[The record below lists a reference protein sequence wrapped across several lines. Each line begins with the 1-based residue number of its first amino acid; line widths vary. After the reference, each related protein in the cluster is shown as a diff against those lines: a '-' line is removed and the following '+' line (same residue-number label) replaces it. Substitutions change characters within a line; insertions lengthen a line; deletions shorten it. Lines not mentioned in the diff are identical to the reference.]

1 MAGAADATM
10 LLELMDDSDE
20 INTLMMMMQENHS
33 LSLDNAATS
42 AAVIHT
48 LSFTKH
54 REKLTLLQNNA
65 RDMYNLPEPEFFNQM
80 RVTKQT
86 FDILLKIMD
95 YYYQPVHRGGFKPN
109 DSLCTLIL
117 ALQYL
122 GTTLTYA
129 EISKRMETSN
139 TNVYMAVQT
148 AIDIFCKVA
157 PEFLHW
163 PSKDELSGIESGFQ
177 NVAGM
182 PGVVG
187 AMAGIQIKF
196 KYSVSVGESYVTKR
210 NLTTFHVLGICN
222 DKSAFTY
229 INIGYPGS
237 AEEQEVLKS
246 TSFYRIM
253 EENPLSL
260 FTSDDQHIVANSVY
274 PASKHVL
281 VPFRDF
287 GLLSDEQV
295 KFNQHLFQ
303 TRFPIVEAF
312 GQLKAR
318 FPRLDYFDSDIKKIT
333 KMVKTCCVLHNIAVN
348 FPWEVE
354 TLRNQSSVFAIETE
368 EATPTFDIMSYDADE
383 DKLEKV
389 IAEMDNMKE

>member
-1 MAGAADATM
+1 MAAADAAL

-20 INTLMMMMQENHS
+20 VNALMMMMQENQSMSQVH
-33 LSLDNAATS
+33 AATS
-42 AAVIHT
+42 AAVFHT
-48 LSFTKH
+48 LSSTEH
-54 REKLTLLQNNA
+54 REKLTLLQKNA

-95 YYYQPVHRGGFKPN
+95 YYYQPVHRGGSKPN
-109 DSLCTLIL
+109 DGLCTLIL

-122 GTTLTYA
+122 GTKLTYS
-129 EISKRMETSN
+129 EISKQMDTSIG
-139 TNVYMAVQT
+139 NVYMAVQT
-148 AIDIFCKVA
+148 TVDIFCKVA

-182 PGVVG
+182 AGVVG
-187 AMAGIQIKF
+187 AMADIQIKF
-196 KYSVSVGESYVTKR
+196 KYSVTESGPYFTKH
-210 NLTTFHVLGICN
+210 NVSTFHVLGICN

-229 INIGYPGS
+229 INIGYPGT

-246 TSFYRIM
+246 SSFFRIM
-253 EENPLSL
+253 EEKPLSL

-281 VPFRDF
+281 VPFRDC
-287 GLLSDEQV
+287 GVLLDEQ
-295 KFNQHLFQ
+295 KNFNQHLFQ
-303 TRFPIVEAF
+303 TRFAIVEAF

-318 FPRLDYFDSDIKKIT
+318 FPRLDYFDAEIKKIP
-333 KMVKTCCVLHNIAVN
+333 KMVKTCCVLHNITVN
-348 FPWEVE
+348 FPWEAE
-354 TLRNQSSVFAIETE
+354 TLRKQSSVFVVEPE
-368 EATPTFDIMSYDADE
+368 ESTPTFDIMSYDADE
-383 DKLEKV
+383 GKREIVMAKMKDS
-389 IAEMDNMKE
+389 MKE